1 MERLHLFWII
11 HLTLLA
17 LFGMEMILI
26 MSIWLRGRVPGLPPT
41 ASPWHKLI
49 AGLKYLLKLILS
61 HRLWQIIKILVAD
74 GMIHRRILNVNR
86 GRWFAHIAVFGSFLL
101 LGLLSIV
108 TGVAVEFFPN
118 LFPPDHLFNANPI
131 SAMLRDVDHPLIAFF
146 NDFFGLIILIGLILI
161 IYRRYFRKDSQL
173 RTIPADGIIIG
184 LLTGIVVTGFF
195 LEAFRLLA
203 HQPYEPTAVW
213 AFVGYPFARLLQ
225 PLDLK
230 WDFWYNASFWLHFVI
245 TNMLLFYAP
254 FSPFAHVIMSPIIVT
269 LNVLEETPA

>member
-17 LFGMEMILI
+17 LFGLEMILI
-26 MSIWLRGRVPGLPPT
+26 MSIWLRGRAPGLPST
-41 ASPWHKLI
+41 ASPWQKLL
-49 AGLKYLLKLILS
+49 AGLRYLLRLLIS
-61 HRLWQIIKILVAD
+61 RRLWQMIKILIAD
-74 GMIHRRILNVNR
+74 GMIHRRILKVSR

-101 LGLLSIV
+101 LGLLSTV
-108 TGVAVEFFPN
+108 TGVAVEIFPN
-118 LFPPDHLFNANPI
+118 LFPPDHFFNTNPI
-131 SAMLRDVDHPLIAFF
+131 SAMLRTVDHPLIALF
-146 NDFFGLIILIGLILI
+146 NDFFGLVILLGLILI
-161 IYRRYFRKDSQL
+161 IFQRYVRKSSQL

-203 HQPYEPTAVW
+203 HQPFEPTVAW
-213 AFVGYPFARLLQ
+213 GFVGYALARLLQ

-230 WDFWYNASFWLHFVI
+230 WDLWYNVSFWLHFVI

-254 FSPFAHVIMSPIIVT
+254 FSRFAHVIMSPLIVT

>member
-26 MSIWLRGRVPGLPPT
+26 MSIWLRGSVPGLPPT
-41 ASPWHKLI
+41 ASTWQKLV
-49 AGLKYLLKLILS
+49 ASLRYLLRLIIS
-61 HRLWQIIKILVAD
+61 RHLWQMIKILIAD
-74 GMIHRRILNVNR
+74 GIIHRRILKVSR

-101 LGLLSIV
+101 LGLLSTV
-108 TGVAVEFFPN
+108 TGVAVEIFPN
-118 LFPPDHLFNANPI
+118 LFPPDHFFNTNPV
-131 SAMLRDVDHPLIAFF
+131 SAMLRTVDHPLMALF
-146 NDFFGLIILIGLILI
+146 NDFFGLIILLGLILI
-161 IYRRYFRKDSQL
+161 IFRRYVRKSSQL

-203 HQPYEPTAVW
+203 HQPFEPTAGW
-213 AFVGYPFARLLQ
+213 GFIGYPLARLLQ

-230 WDFWYNASFWLHFVI
+230 WDFWYNAGFWLHFVI

-254 FSPFAHVIMSPIIVT
+254 FSRFAHVIMSPIIVT
-269 LNVLEETPA
+269 LNVLEEAAA